1 MLRNYW
7 EQSKDLYT
15 GTQKKQLVLLFVIM
29 VFGALLEAVGVSAI
43 VPFITIITRDD
54 FLETS
59 PVLGRLYALSSAS
72 SPAQFALI
80 CVFLLIGIYLLK
92 AVYLYFEYSL
102 QAGFISRCKKEA
114 QGRLIRSLLSRPYA
128 FFLDKNSAEIQKV
141 LVTDLNKV
149 FQVQQLL
156 LLMITELII
165 SILVMIALFFIDPVM
180 SLCVLLIVSATVAW
194 IGLRLRPRLHDA
206 GDSVIRNEKKRSRW
220 ISQGLAGIKEV
231 KHLHAEAFIAEQVC
245 STEAEI
251 CRGEQV
257 QKKLSNIPKVLIEA
271 VCVCG
276 MLLVLAVMMLS
287 GRSLSSLLPAVS
299 AFAMAAVKL
308 LPGANRVTTA
318 GAAAV
323 YNLPALE
330 HVTAILRG
338 EDPGTEETL
347 RGYTVLP
354 QKEGCDDVVF
364 SHVTFGYPGSETNVL
379 EDVSL
384 CIRRGEMVGVIGTSG
399 AGKTTF
405 ADLMMG
411 LLSPRSGEVTVC
423 GSIGYI
429 PQDLFMLDDT
439 VRANVAFGV
448 PAEDVSDEKIWR
460 CLEEAQLADH
470 LRGIGTGLETEVGER
485 GVRLSGGQIQRIGIA
500 RALYRDPDILVF
512 DEATSSLDPET
523 EAAVIEAG
531 SCMHGKRTIVII
543 SHKYGILA
551 DCDTVYRVRGGQV
564 ECVRP
569 EA

>member
-1 MLRNYW
+1 MLRSYW
-7 EQSKDLYT
+7 EKSKDLYT
-15 GTQKKQLVLLFVIM
+15 EKQKKQLVLLFVVM
-29 VFGALLEAVGVSAI
+29 VFGALLEAIGVSAI

-54 FLETS
+54 YLAS
-59 PVLGRLYALSSAS
+59 SRVLGRLYALSRAS
-72 SPAQFALI
+72 SPDWFALI
-80 CVFLLIGIYLLK
+80 CIFVLIGIYLLK

-102 QAGFISRCKKEA
+102 QARFISGCKKET

-156 LLMITELII
+156 LLMFTELII

-180 SLCVLLIVSATVAW
+180 SLCVLLIVAATVVW
-194 IGLRLRPRLHDA
+194 IGLRLRPKLHDA
-206 GDSVIRNEKKRSRW
+206 GDVVIRSEKKRSRW

-231 KHLHAEAFIAEQVC
+231 KHLHAEDYIAEQVC
-245 STEAEI
+245 STEGDI

-257 QKKLSNIPKVLIEA
+257 QRKLNNVPRVLIEA

-276 MLLVLAVMMLS
+276 MLLVLAAMMLS
-287 GRSLSSLLPAVS
+287 GRTLSSLLPAVS

-338 EDPGTEETL
+338 EDPGTEETP
-347 RGYTVLP
+347 RGYTLLP

-448 PAEDVSDEKIWR
+448 PAEDVSDEKVWR
-460 CLEEAQLADH
+460 CLEETQLADH

-523 EAAVIEAG
+523 EAAVIEAV

>member
-1 MLRNYW
+1 
-7 EQSKDLYT
+7 
-15 GTQKKQLVLLFVIM
+15 V
-29 VFGALLEAVGVSAI
+29 I
-43 VPFITIITRDD
+43 VPFITIITREDY
-54 FLETS
+54 LVS
-59 PVLGRLYALSSAS
+59 SSVLGRLYALSGAS
-72 SPAQFALI
+72 SPDRFALI
-80 CVFLLIGIYLLK
+80 CIFVLIGIYLLK

-102 QAGFISRCKKEA
+102 QARFISGCKKET

-156 LLMITELII
+156 LLMFTELII

-180 SLCVLLIVSATVAW
+180 SLCVLLIVAATVVW
-194 IGLRLRPRLHDA
+194 IGLRLRPKLHDA
-206 GDSVIRNEKKRSRW
+206 GDVVIRSEKKRSRW

-231 KHLHAEAFIAEQVC
+231 KHLHAEDYIAEQVC
-245 STEAEI
+245 STEGDI

-257 QKKLSNIPKVLIEA
+257 QRKLNNVPRVLIEA

-287 GRSLSSLLPAVS
+287 GRTLSSLLPAVS

-318 GAAAV
+318 AAAAV

-330 HVTAILRG
+330 HVTDILK
-338 EDPGTEETL
+338 EEGHGAVEAAVH
-347 RGYTVLP
+347 GYTVLP
-354 QKEGCDDVVF
+354 GEESDGDDVVF
-364 SHVTFGYPGSETNVL
+364 SHVTYGYPGNGINVL
-379 EDVSL
+379 DDVSL
-384 CIRRGEMVGVIGTSG
+384 RIRHGEMIGIIGASG

-411 LLSPRSGEVTVC
+411 LLLPHSGEVAVY

-448 PAEDVSDEKIWR
+448 PAEDVSDEKVWH

-470 LRGIGTGLETEVGER
+470 LRGIGSGLETEVGER
-485 GVRLSGGQIQRIGIA
+485 GIRLSGGQVQRLGIA
-500 RALYRDPDILVF
+500 RALYRNPDILVF

-523 EAAVIEAG
+523 EAAVIEAVNG
-531 SCMHGKRTIVII
+531 MHGSRTIVII
-543 SHKYGILA
+543 SHKSGILS
-551 DCDTVYRVRGGQV
+551 DCDRIFRVTDGKLILDEQK
-564 ECVRP
+564 EL
-569 EA
+569 EK

>member
-1 MLRNYW
+1 MLRCYW
-7 EQSKDLYT
+7 EKSKDLYT
-15 GTQKKQLVLLFVIM
+15 EKQKKQLILLFVVM

-54 FLETS
+54 FLVS
-59 PVLGRLYALSSAS
+59 FPVLGKMYALSGAS
-72 SPAQFALI
+72 SPDRFALI
-80 CVFLLIGIYLLK
+80 CIFVLIGIYLLK
-92 AVYLYFEYSL
+92 AVYLYFEYGL
-102 QAGFISRCKKEA
+102 QASFISGCKKDA
-114 QGRLIRSLLSRPYA
+114 QGRLIRALLSRPYA

-156 LLMITELII
+156 LLMCTELII
-165 SILVMIALFFIDPVM
+165 SILVLIVLFFIDPVM
-180 SLCVLLIVSATVAW
+180 SLCVLLIVAATVAW
-194 IGLRLRPRLHDA
+194 IGLRLRPKLHAA

-423 GSIGYI
+423 GNIGYI

-523 EAAVIEAG
+523 EAAVIEAV

-543 SHKYGILA
+543 SHKYVILA